1 MEQTTDRLSEALS
14 QLSPVEYIWR
24 ESEPPDVMPAD
35 IVLVGDMDSPGPVL
49 MTMVLSVEPERRCFL
64 GALVTN
70 ELSLATADATIL
82 EPEETD
88 LPYKIAVLT
97 GLTGYFWFVQV
108 NQRLGAVNEKTLQA
122 MIDVYTGVENEFQ
135 RSRRGVPLQYP
146 RWDLRWPDL
155 KAEAK
160 ILRKL
165 EWDCREKREDD
176 DIIYIDPDIFNDLAS
191 GVITADKFGELGA
204 TFSPSCIEHFLDLG
218 NLDISLLRAYPALFS
233 PKGSVNGLIAKRA
246 NENQEEWLLRCTK
259 EDGLL
264 NAPFVKIVGNGFSKH
279 ERVRYNG
286 RRAEFLYEVVGGQ

>member
-14 QLSPVEYIWR
+14 QRSPVDYIWR

-35 IVLVGDMDSPGPVL
+35 IVLVGDMDSPGPDL

-108 NQRLGAVNEKTLQA
+108 NQRLGAVNEEILQA
-122 MIDVYTGVENEFQ
+122 MIDVYTGAENEFQ

-165 EWDCREKREDD
+165 EEDCREKREDD
-176 DIIYIDPDIFNDLAS
+176 DIDIIYIHPALFHDLAS
-191 GVITADKFGELGA
+191 GVITADKFGKLEA
-204 TFSPSCIEHFLDLG
+204 TFSPSCIEHYFESL
-218 NLDISLLRAYPALFS
+218 NISVLRAFPSLFS
-233 PKGSVNGLIAKRA
+233 PKGSVNGLITKRA
-246 NENQEEWLLRCTK
+246 NENQEDWLLRCTK
-259 EDGLL
+259 EDGLA
-264 NAPFVKIVGNGFSKH
+264 NAPFVMIVGNSSSKP

-286 RRAEFLYEVVGGQ
+286 RRAEVLYKAVAV

>member
-1 MEQTTDRLSEALS
+1 
-14 QLSPVEYIWR
+14 
-24 ESEPPDVMPAD
+24 MPAD
-35 IVLVGDMDSPGPVL
+35 IVLVGDMDFPGPVL

-97 GLTGYFWFVQV
+97 GLTGYFWFFQV
-108 NQRLGAVNEKTLQA
+108 DQRLGAVNEKTLQA

-176 DIIYIDPDIFNDLAS
+176 DIIYIDPDIFYDLVS
-191 GVITADKFGELGA
+191 GVIRADKFGELGA
-204 TFSPSCIEHFLDLG
+204 TFSPSCIEYHFESL
-218 NLDISLLRAYPALFS
+218 NISVLRAFPGLFS
-233 PKGSVNGLIAKRA
+233 PKSSGNGLIAKRA
-246 NENQEEWLLRCTK
+246 NEKQEKWLLRCTK
-259 EDGLL
+259 KDGLA
-264 NAPFVKIVGNGFSKH
+264 NAPFVKIVGNGFSKP
-279 ERVRYNG
+279 ERVRNNG
-286 RRAEFLYEVVGGQ
+286 RRAEVLYEAVAV

>member
-14 QLSPVEYIWR
+14 QRSPVEYIWR

-108 NQRLGAVNEKTLQA
+108 DQRLGAVNEKILQA
-122 MIDVYTGVENEFQ
+122 MIDVYTGMENEFQ

-165 EWDCREKREDD
+165 EENCREKREND
-176 DIIYIDPDIFNDLAS
+176 DIDNIYIHPRLFDDLTS
-191 GVITADKFGELGA
+191 GRIPVEKCDELGA
-204 TFSPSCIEHFLDLG
+204 TFSPSCIEHFLESL
-218 NLDISLLRAYPALFS
+218 NISILRAFPGLFS
-233 PKGSVNGLIAKRA
+233 PKGSINGLIAKRA
-246 NENQEEWLLRCTK
+246 NEDEEEWLLRRTQ
-259 EDGLL
+259 EDGL
-264 NAPFVKIVGNGFSKH
+264 ASVPFVKIVGNSSSGH
-279 ERVRYNG
+279 ERVRN
-286 RRAEFLYEVVGGQ
+286 RRAEILSVAMQGVG